1 MFLEKYLTE
10 NIEIL
15 NLAISNIDIEHEI
28 KGLDKVN
35 SLTASPWILKS
46 KINVL

>member
-1 MFLEKYLTE
+1 MKKYLTE
-10 NIEIL
+10 KIEIL
-15 NLAISNIDIEHEI
+15 NLAFSTIDIEHEI

-35 SLTASPWILKS
+35 SLTASSWILKS